1 MIIIV
6 LYLIFYFI
14 LDGLVSN
21 YLGFELLNLSYFKTI
36 YIVVALVITYNY
48 FNTPKKYL
56 YIILL
61 TGALFDIVYTNT
73 FMLNIIIFLLIYYIL
88 TKLDYLIPNNLLT
101 INLKS
106 LVAIYSYHITTYIIL
121 LLTHYNSYTI
131 KILLNILLRSSLMT
145 IIYTT
150 ISYLLIKRIYWHYF
164 ERKIK

>member
-6 LYLIFYFI
+6 LYLIFSFI

-106 LVAIYSYHITTYIIL
+106 LVS
-121 LLTHYNSYTI
+121 
-131 KILLNILLRSSLMT
+131 R
-145 IIYTT
+145 
-150 ISYLLIKRIYWHYF
+150 
-164 ERKIK
+164 